1 MARNDRLAARTERW
15 DLGLTTLTL
24 RQLVD
29 ELNEIVG
36 DPASKRRYDRLL
48 TEVYVRTVDRVRAAV
63 RSRRS
68 SLISPDCW
76 EDFVQQTYLK
86 FQASHTTCHESP
98 EGFLVRIAQNLMIDE
113 ARHGKRVAAH
123 VALVQAES
131 GTEASLAPLAA
142 GNALASETDLA
153 ESGRVLFRREA
164 GAHLTR
170 LESWWVL
177 NFTQYQYLVADED
190 YAPVPVPF
198 LRVRRGGTDWA
209 RVTARWLYKQSWH
222 ARRNDGNGL
231 VPRLRDLAL
240 FRMRNLAGLDYG
252 PILAEI
258 VPFVLHC
265 LERLEKLGQ
274 KPSARNRKLSALT
287 VGAARKAITGVCNR
301 FRDYFRENGLSLS
314 EDGWWVTKES
324 H

>member
-29 ELNEIVG
+29 ELNEIAG
-36 DPASKRRYDRLL
+36 EPASKRRYDRLL
-48 TEVYVRTVDRVRAAV
+48 TEVYVRTVDRVSAVV
-63 RSRRS
+63 RSMRS
-68 SLISPDCW
+68 SLVSPDCW

-86 FQASHTTCHESP
+86 FQATHTTCSESP
-98 EGFLVRIAQNLMIDE
+98 EGFLIRIAQNLVRDNM
-113 ARHGKRVAAH
+113 RHGMRVAAH

-131 GTEASLAPLAA
+131 ADETSLGPLAA

-153 ESGRVLFRREA
+153 ESGRVMFRSEA

-177 NFTQYQYLVADED
+177 NFTQYQYLVASGR
-190 YAPVPVPF
+190 YSPVPVPF
-198 LRVRRGGTDWA
+198 LRVRKGGTDWSK
-209 RVTARWLYKQSWH
+209 VTATWLYRNSW
-222 ARRNDGNGL
+222 RVRKSDGNSL

-240 FRMRNLAGLDYG
+240 FRLHKLAGLQYG
-252 PILAEI
+252 PVLAEV

-265 LERLEKLGQ
+265 LARLEKLGQ
-274 KPSARNRKLSALT
+274 KPSARNRKLAALT

-301 FRDYFRENGLSLS
+301 FRDYFRENDLSLS

-324 H
+324 N